1 MNSDMPVKTQLN
13 YPKVERCH
21 SMNKVAVHVPFISQ
35 ALNEANVPLSPAIK
49 ANGFVFVSGTPPLD
63 PVTGEI
69 VRGDI
74 VRQTEVVLENLISIL
89 NAAGSSFDKVV
100 KATIYIS
107 NSAYYATVN
116 EVYARYISE
125 SDLPART
132 FVTVGSW
139 PWEFDIEI
147 ECIALAE

>member
-1 MNSDMPVKTQLN
+1 MTK
-13 YPKVERCH
+13 E
-21 SMNKVAVHVPFISQ
+21 AVHVPVISE
-35 ALNEANVPLSPAIK
+35 ALNNAKVPLSPAIK

-69 VRGDI
+69 VHGDI
-74 VRQTEVVLENLISIL
+74 VRQTETVMENLNSIL
-89 NAAGSSFDKVV
+89 EVAGSSFDKVV
-100 KATIYIS
+100 KATIFIS

-116 EVYARYISE
+116 EVYARYFLG
-125 SDLPART
+125 SDPPART

>member
-1 MNSDMPVKTQLN
+1 
-13 YPKVERCH
+13 
-21 SMNKVAVHVPFISQ
+21 MNKVAVHVPVISQ

-74 VRQTEVVLENLISIL
+74 VRQTEVVLENLNSIL
-89 NAAGSSFDKVV
+89 EAADSSFDKVV
-100 KATIYIS
+100 KATIFIS

-116 EVYARYISE
+116 EVYARYFPE
-125 SDLPART
+125 DNPPART

-147 ECIALAE
+147 ESIALYE

>member
-1 MNSDMPVKTQLN
+1 MIK
-13 YPKVERCH
+13 E
-21 SMNKVAVHVPFISQ
+21 AVHVPVISE
-35 ALNEANVPLSPAIK
+35 ALKKANVPLSPAVK

-74 VRQTEVVLENLISIL
+74 VRQTEVVMENLKSIL
-89 NAAGSSFDKVV
+89 EVAGSSFDKVV
-100 KATIYIS
+100 KATIFIS
-107 NSAYYATVN
+107 NSAYYGTVN
-116 EVYARYISE
+116 EVYARYFPE
-125 SDLPART
+125 NDPPART
-132 FVTVGSW
+132 FATVGSW